1 MKEIISFDIAGK
13 LAHFRKYYANNTALS
28 YFIPP
33 RTSIMGMLA
42 GMLGLPRDSYYQAM
56 ASDRIRIGVRVLCP
70 IKKTFHRLNLLKIV
84 GDMDFRGKQG
94 RVQTP
99 FEMVSAHNIREG
111 EVQYRIY
118 VAYHPEGE
126 PIWQEIKAH
135 LLEQKRIYATTLGL
149 SNLSARI
156 QNVRVIQST
165 QIETLQAE
173 KSAVLVHS
181 AIPSEMVDGL
191 NGTMEKIWMEEEL
204 FPLDFCEDYNRELS
218 KMQRFLFSLSEAALP
233 LIISGTYYKLQHKD
247 EMEQICFIE

>member
-42 GMLGLPRDSYYQAM
+42 GMLGLPRDSYYRAL

-118 VAYHPEGE
+118 LAYHPEGE
-126 PIWQEIKAH
+126 AQWQAIKTH
-135 LLEQKRIYATTLGL
+135 LLEQKRVYASALGL
-149 SNLSARI
+149 SNLAATV
-156 QNVRVIQST
+156 QNVRILEAS
-165 QIETLQAE
+165 QIEQISVTRTSVQM
-173 KSAVLVHS
+173 HS
-181 AIPSEMVDGL
+181 AIPPEMVDNLDGQPD
-191 NGTMEKIWMEEEL
+191 KIWMEEEL
-204 FPLDFCEDYNRELS
+204 FPLDFSDDYNRELS
-218 KMQRFLFSLSEAALP
+218 KMQRLLFSLSEAPLP
-233 LIISGTYYKLQHKD
+233 LIISGDYYTISTEK
-247 EMEQICFIE
+247 ERENICFIE